1 MREIVP
7 WKMEKDELLEIA
19 ALAESYSNHPI
30 ALSLLEE
37 YGREPDRTRVMDI
50 EEQPGYGVRAK
61 IDGRE
66 V

>member
-37 YGREPDRTRVMDI
+37 YGREQTG
-50 EEQPGYGVRAK
+50 QG
-61 IDGRE
+61 
-66 V
+66 